1 MIEQETIQALRD
13 LNASNGMDATLG
25 GMAWHEGKR
34 EPTWAT
40 MCNILADDDPE
51 SRIRRMRRV
60 GVETF
65 EGRKGAGDVGLLN
78 DMADAIVERMRHMM
92 EIARRLRDEA
102 ADIACDEGYITGA
115 LAADIRKARKAKPRR
130 C

>member
-1 MIEQETIQALRD
+1 MIDQDTIQALRD
-13 LNASNGMDATLG
+13 LNASNGMDATIN

-40 MCNILADDDPE
+40 MCNILADEDPE
-51 SRIRRMRRV
+51 SRIRRMRHA

-65 EGRKGAGDVGLLN
+65 EGRKGAGDVVILN

-102 ADIACDEGYITGA
+102 ADIACDEGFFTPE
-115 LAADIRKARKAKPRR
+115 LAADIRRARKAQKKA
-130 C
+130 